1 MSILADHQI
10 RSREI
15 MDPCDDRTV
24 FRGMSYGLSS
34 AGYDV
39 RVDLTNAWNMASMD
53 HDLRTVH
60 TPDGDGIIL
69 APGQSALV
77 GVVEHIHMPVDT
89 TAFVHPK
96 STWARRGI
104 LPAHCV
110 VEPGWKGYLTLLI
123 TNHSG
128 EDVTIVDRE
137 PIAQIIFHAM
147 SQPPVSSYSGKYQG
161 ASRGPQGPRFEKS

>member
-10 RSREI
+10 QNLGI
-15 MDPCDDRTV
+15 ITPCHVRTV

-39 RVDLTNAWNMASMD
+39 RADLENAWNMTTQD
-53 HDLRTVH
+53 HHFRRVT
-60 TPDGDGIIL
+60 TPDGLGIIL
-69 APGQSALV
+69 EPGRSALV
-77 GVVEHIHMPVDT
+77 GIVEHFNMPVDVMGL
-89 TAFVHPK
+89 VHPK

-110 VEPGWKGYLTLLI
+110 LEPGWKGYLTMLL

-137 PIAQIIFHAM
+137 PIAQIIFHRTERV
-147 SQPPVSSYSGKYQG
+147 PYRTYTGKYQG
-161 ASRGPQGPRFEKS
+161 AERGPQGPRFES